1 MEIQIKSNKL
11 YRRLGIARR
20 ILLTLA
26 LFSFGLGLASA
37 EGIKIGLLSF
47 DVFIPASTTPPVQG
61 INAFDIFNYTG
72 PTFGGT
78 LGPPFASESLTFENA
93 SLMVTPGS
101 GSPQT
106 FSFGNIGP
114 GELLDANGNPVVQ
127 FPSTDNFVSATFT
140 ATLSPT
146 TFKLSDGSTLVAS
159 GALSAELIPSSGSLL
174 QANVDSVVIF
184 ATPVPEPGVLA
195 LLAPA
200 IVGIFGV
207 LVRRRRILQIW

>member
-1 MEIQIKSNKL
+1 MT
-11 YRRLGIARR
+11 RR

-26 LFSFGLGLASA
+26 LLSFALGLARA

-61 INAFDIFNYTG
+61 TNAFDIFNYTG
-72 PTFGGT
+72 PTFGGI
-78 LGPPFASESLTFENA
+78 LGPPFASDSLTFENA
-93 SLMVTPGS
+93 SLMVTPAS

-106 FSFGNIGP
+106 FNLGNIGP

-127 FPSTDNFVSATFT
+127 FPSTDNFTSATFT

-146 TFKLSDGSTLVAS
+146 TFKLSDGSIFVAS
-159 GALSAELIPSSGSLL
+159 GALSADLIPSSGSLL

-184 ATPVPEPGVLA
+184 ATPVPEPSVLA
-195 LLAPA
+195 LFAPA
-200 IVGIFGV
+200 IVGIFCV